1 MNDLLSFRLIDPDAP
16 DGAPA
21 EDWARAL
28 GAFQKLA
35 FALARLAAPWLRPNT
50 EFRRRY
56 ELRARLSET
65 GEVALAIGPRQL
77 TLDLRL
83 GTTPAELG
91 EALWA
96 LLTAIGAL
104 DAAALAAIA
113 PEPATRRA
121 ILREAAKL
129 LPKGPERW
137 AIALS
142 MPNKPSLTLG
152 PAAAKWL
159 DAELAASA
167 PGGPLMMTV
176 TGELV
181 GVDFGKGTFAF
192 RYAPTG
198 RVLEGRYAADE
209 EVSLLKSRRKLI
221 HVSGEFQLDA
231 EDHPV
236 RVKRVVKVALVDLS
250 PVTLEAVQ
258 APDGRGFALV
268 PPLHLVPS
276 MDADSQQLYEV
287 QDESLELYLTA
298 PTREQ
303 LESAVREHVAEAAA
317 APGRAWKRR
326 LQPMLATALDG

>member
-1 MNDLLSFRLIDPDAP
+1 MNDMLRFRLIDPDAP

-35 FALARLAAPWLRPNT
+35 HALARLAAPWLRPNT

-65 GEVALAIGPRQL
+65 GDVALAIGPRQL
-77 TLDLRL
+77 SLDLRL

-91 EALWA
+91 ESLWA
-96 LLTAIGAL
+96 LLTAVGSL
-104 DAAALAAIA
+104 DAAAVAAIA
-113 PEPATRRA
+113 PAPATRRA
-121 ILREAAKL
+121 LLREVAKL

-137 AIALS
+137 AIALA
-142 MPNKPSLTLG
+142 MPDRAPMSLG
-152 PAAAKWL
+152 IAAAKWVET
-159 DAELAASA
+159 ELAASA

-198 RVLEGRYAADE
+198 RVLDGRYAPDE
-209 EVSLLKSRRKLI
+209 EVALLKSRRKLI

-236 RVKRVVKVALVDLS
+236 RVKRVLKVSLVDLS
-250 PVTLEAVQ
+250 PVTLETVQ
-258 APDGRGFALV
+258 APDGRAFALV
-268 PPLHLVPS
+268 PPLHLVPT

-287 QDESLELYLTA
+287 QDEALELYVTA

-303 LESAVREHVAEAAA
+303 LESDVLAHVAQAAA
-317 APGRAWKRR
+317 SPGRAWKRR
-326 LQPMLATALDG
+326 LHPMLTAALE